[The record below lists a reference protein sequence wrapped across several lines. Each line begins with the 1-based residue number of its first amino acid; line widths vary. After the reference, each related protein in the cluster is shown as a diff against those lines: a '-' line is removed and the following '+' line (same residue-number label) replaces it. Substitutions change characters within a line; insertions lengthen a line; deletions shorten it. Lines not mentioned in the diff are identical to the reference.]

1 VRIFLEA
8 EAYLGDP
15 LRTVQ
20 LIPRIFYAKRS
31 KMKFAG
37 FEMLWPLLGRATLRG

>member
-8 EAYLGDP
+8 DAYLGDP
-15 LRTVQ
+15 LGTVQ
-20 LIPRIFYAKRS
+20 LIPWIFFAKRP

-37 FEMLWPLLGRATLRG
+37 FEMLWPLPRPVTLRG